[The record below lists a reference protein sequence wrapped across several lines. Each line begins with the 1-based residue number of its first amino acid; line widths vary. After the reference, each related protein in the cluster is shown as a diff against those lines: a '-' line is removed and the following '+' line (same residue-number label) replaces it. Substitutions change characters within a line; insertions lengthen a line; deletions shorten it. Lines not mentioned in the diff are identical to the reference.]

1 MDTNHLNFTNF
12 VNINSNFNKLANI
25 YFVCWL
31 FFSKSILSLC
41 KEDMT
46 CVFCFQ
52 HKLDWMFSFC
62 FQFHLFLPFL
72 VNTLPLLL
80 LVYPN
85 LINMV
90 LLSLCTIVVYF
101 NGIVSNILRL
111 FTFSLFSYD
120 SFANHCLSR
129 VFYNKL
135 YIKYSFITP
144 SFQKLAFFLF
154 SKMFVIL
161 AYLALLLFSIPFV

>member
-1 MDTNHLNFTNF
+1 MCSVFK
-12 VNINSNFNKLANI
+12 INWTECL
-25 YFVCWL
+25 V
-31 FFSKSILSLC
+31 FFSI
-41 KEDMT
+41 
-46 CVFCFQ
+46 
-52 HKLDWMFSFC
+52 SFVSAISG
-62 FQFHLFLPFL
+62 QYSSPS
-72 VNTLPLLL
+72 L
-80 LVYPN
+80 LVYTN

-161 AYLALLLFSIPFV
+161 AYLALLLCFLFPLFNS